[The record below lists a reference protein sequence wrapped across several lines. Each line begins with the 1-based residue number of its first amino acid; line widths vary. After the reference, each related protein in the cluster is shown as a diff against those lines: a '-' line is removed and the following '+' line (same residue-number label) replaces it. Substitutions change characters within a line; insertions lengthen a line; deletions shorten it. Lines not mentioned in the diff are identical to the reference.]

1 MNKEEKVTLIDAFK
15 DFKEEKNIDRPVMMG
30 VLKDVFLTQIA
41 KTYGSADNFDVI
53 VNVDKGTCEIYQNF
67 EIVEE
72 VENPAAE
79 MTLEEVRKDSG
90 DDDYEIGDTYAKIL
104 PLSAFGRRGIL
115 NIRQNLQGRIMDI
128 EKANVYKKY
137 SEKVGEVFTGEIYQ
151 TWSREVLLLDED
163 GNELH
168 IPKEEQIPGERFK
181 KNDTVRAIIKK
192 VEMRNNTTP
201 YITLS
206 RVDPDFLARLFEME
220 VPEIA
225 DGLITIKKV
234 VRVPGERAKVAV
246 ESYDERIDPIG
257 ACIGVKGGS
266 VIGIVRELRNENI
279 DVLQWSSN
287 PKLLIQRALTPARV
301 SSIDMGETPEDK
313 VKVYMLPEEVQKGIG
328 RGGVN
333 VQLAGMLVG
342 REIEVWRET
351 PKGEV
356 AAEEEDD
363 VALEEFT
370 NPEYGRTID
379 GWVIDKLKSIGC
391 DTARSVLAIDPEDL
405 AKQTK
410 QDNAAVQYRTAGP
423 CGLPQGPGG
432 GRGGES

>member
-90 DDDYEIGDTYAKIL
+90 DDDYEIGDTYAKKL
-104 PLSAFGRRGIL
+104 PLAAFGRRGIL

-257 ACIGVKGGS
+257 ACIGVKGGR

-301 SSIDMGETPEDK
+301 SSIDMGESPDDK

-351 PKGEV
+351 PKGEI

-405 AKQTK
+405 AKRADLDMETVE
-410 QDNAAVQYRTAGP
+410 DVRSILSA
-423 CGLPQGPGG
+423 
-432 GRGGES
+432 EFED

>member
-67 EIVEE
+67 EIVET

-79 MTLEEVRKDSG
+79 MTIEEVRKDSG
-90 DDDYEIGDTYAKIL
+90 DDDYEIGDTYAKKL
-104 PLSAFGRRGIL
+104 PLAAFGRRGIL

-206 RVDPDFLARLFEME
+206 RIDPDFLARLFEME

-257 ACIGVKGGS
+257 ACIGVKGGR

-301 SSIDMGETPEDK
+301 SSIDMGESPEDK
-313 VKVYMLPEEVQKGIG
+313 VKVYMLPEEVQKGTG

-351 PKGEV
+351 PKGEI
-356 AAEEEDD
+356 AAEEDD

-379 GWVIDKLKSIGC
+379 GWVIEKLKGIGC
-391 DTARSVLAIDPEDL
+391 DTARAVLAIDPEDL
-405 AKQTK
+405 AKRADLDIETVE
-410 QDNAAVQYRTAGP
+410 DVRSILSA
-423 CGLPQGPGG
+423 
-432 GRGGES
+432 EFED